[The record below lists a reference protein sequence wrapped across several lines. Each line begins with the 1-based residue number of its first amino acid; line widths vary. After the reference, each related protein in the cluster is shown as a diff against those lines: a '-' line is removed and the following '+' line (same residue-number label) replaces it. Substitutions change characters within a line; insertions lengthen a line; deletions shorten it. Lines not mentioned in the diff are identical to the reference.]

1 MGEAMSTWFSQKQPT
16 PVSIPGPPSRSD
28 ADIQA
33 ERAKTAALARQRR
46 GRASQILAGEQR
58 MTAPTMAANTGSE
71 TLGA

>member
-1 MGEAMSTWFSQKQPT
+1 MSLFGKSP
-16 PVSIPGPPSRSD
+16 SAPPPPPPPPARSD

-33 ERAKTAALARQRR
+33 ERAKTAAEIRKRR

-58 MTAPTMAANTGSE
+58 MLTPNQNVTSGDAE